1 MNHRAALLNGRPQ
14 EQEWDQGM
22 LQESP
27 KAMQPPRLKGAHPPK
42 PPGLGNG
49 IFFPLVHPN
58 PIAQSQLL
66 CEGETVSARDKDSS

>member
-1 MNHRAALLNGRPQ
+1 MNHGAALLNGRPQ

-27 KAMQPPRLKGAHPPK
+27 EAMQPPRLRETH

-66 CEGETVSARDKDSS
+66 CKGETVSARDKDSS